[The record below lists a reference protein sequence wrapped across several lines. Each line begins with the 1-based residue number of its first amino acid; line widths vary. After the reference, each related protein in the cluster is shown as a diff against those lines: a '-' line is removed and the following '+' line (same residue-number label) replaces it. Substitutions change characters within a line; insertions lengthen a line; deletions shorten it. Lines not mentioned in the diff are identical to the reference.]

1 MWLKINHNHL
11 ITYGKKKKVTFV
23 SSVNKTVPERKENH
37 RCSMK

>member
-23 SSVNKTVPERKENH
+23 SSVNKASLKE
-37 RCSMK
+37 KKITGVQ